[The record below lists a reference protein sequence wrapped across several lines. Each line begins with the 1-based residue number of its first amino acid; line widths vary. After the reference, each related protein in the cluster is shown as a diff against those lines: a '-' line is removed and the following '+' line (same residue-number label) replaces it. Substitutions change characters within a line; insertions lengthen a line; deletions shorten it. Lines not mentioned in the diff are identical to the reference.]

1 MCSLNYPCLDIL
13 FLLFSLLLPPN
24 LSCQDRDPLKDQ
36 DGDEHS
42 SLCLYIMEYL
52 IVFELFDLTATQ
64 DSGEGGEKTE
74 VLYGVENTVRTG
86 VQFMQNARKWMDLF
100 GDKNGPSIIIEFADV
115 YKNNYVGAKRRG
127 AKIRFITEITKD
139 NIHYCK
145 ELMEIVDE
153 FRHLEGFTGG
163 IAVSESEYMTT
174 TVLRERQLLTQVFY
188 SNSKEVVEQ
197 GQYIFDTFWKKAIPA
212 EQKIKEIEEGIKPEV
227 IETIRDPV
235 EIQMVAFELV
245 NSAKEEI
252 LTVFSTANAFLRQDR
267 AGATELLQGAAE
279 RGIKVKILTPMN
291 EFVKDIIIQKIL
303 GKQKRIEVRYIG
315 ESLQSKVSLI
325 VIDRKFSLVVE
336 LKDDTKE
343 TSYEAMGLATY
354 SNSKPTV
361 SSFASI
367 FESLWIQSELY
378 EKLKVHDKMQK
389 EFIDIAAH
397 ELRTPIQPILGLTGV
412 LRTRK
417 GRDREEEEL
426 MDVIIRNARRLQR
439 LTEDILDITRI
450 ESQSLHLKKE
460 RFNINEVILN
470 AITDSRNHIKRESN
484 HNIKFIY
491 KDRKNILIEADKA
504 RIIQVISNLLCNA
517 IKFTNHGTVTISV
530 EEKDNYQ
537 IVVSIKDTGSG
548 IDPEIVS
555 RLFSKFA
562 TKSNTGTGLGLF
574 ISKSIIE
581 SHGGMIWAE
590 NNPDEEKGAIF
601 YFSLP
606 LGR

>member
-1 MCSLNYPCLDIL
+1 
-13 FLLFSLLLPPN
+13 
-24 LSCQDRDPLKDQ
+24 
-36 DGDEHS
+36 
-42 SLCLYIMEYL
+42 MEYL
-52 IVFELFDLTATQ
+52 IVFELFDLTAIQ

-74 VLYGVENTVRTG
+74 VLYGVENAVRVG

-115 YKNNYVGAKRRG
+115 YKNNYIGAKRRG

-139 NIHYCK
+139 NIYYCK

-235 EIQMVAFELV
+235 EIQMVAFEHL

-252 LTVFSTANAFLRQDR
+252 LTVFSTANAFLRQER
-267 AGATELLQGAAE
+267 AGAIELLQEAAE
-279 RGIKVKILTPMN
+279 RGIRVKILTPIN

-315 ESLQSKVSLI
+315 ESLQSKVSII

-336 LKDDTKE
+336 LKDDTKG
-343 TSYEAMGLATY
+343 TSYEAVGLATY

-361 SSFASI
+361 SSYASI

-378 EKLKVHDKMQK
+378 EQLKVHDKMQK

-412 LRTRK
+412 LRSRK
-417 GRDREEEEL
+417 VRDREEEEEL

-460 RFNINEVILN
+460 LFDINEVILN

-484 HNIKFIY
+484 YNIEFIY
-491 KDRKNILIEADKA
+491 KDRKDIFIEADKA
-504 RIIQVISNLLCNA
+504 RIIQVISNLLCNS
-517 IKFTNHGTVTISV
+517 IKFTNQGTVTISV
-530 EEKDNYQ
+530 EEKDTYQ
-537 IVVSIKDTGSG
+537 IVVSIKDTGIG
-548 IDPEIVS
+548 IDPEMVS

-562 TKSNTGTGLGLF
+562 TKSSTGTGLGLF

-590 NNPDEEKGAIF
+590 NNPDGEKGATF

-606 LGR
+606 LSR

>member
-1 MCSLNYPCLDIL
+1 
-13 FLLFSLLLPPN
+13 
-24 LSCQDRDPLKDQ
+24 
-36 DGDEHS
+36 
-42 SLCLYIMEYL
+42 
-52 IVFELFDLTATQ
+52 VFELFDLTATQ
-64 DSGEGGEKTE
+64 DSEGEEKTE
-74 VLYGVENTVRTG
+74 VLYGVENAVRTG

-115 YKNNYVGAKRRG
+115 YKNNYVRAKRRG

-212 EQKIKEIEEGIKPEV
+212 GQKIKEIEEGIKPEV

-235 EIQMVAFELV
+235 EIQMLAFELV

-252 LTVFSTANAFLRQDR
+252 LTVFSTANAFLRQEH
-267 AGATELLQGAAE
+267 AGATELLQEAAE

-303 GKQKRIEVRYIG
+303 GKHKRIEVRYIG

-361 SSFASI
+361 SSYASI

-378 EKLKVHDKMQK
+378 EQLKVHDKMQK

-491 KDRKNILIEADKA
+491 KDRKDILVEADKA

-517 IKFTNHGTVTISV
+517 IKFTSHGTVTISV

-590 NNPDEEKGAIF
+590 NNHDGEKGAIF

>member
-1 MCSLNYPCLDIL
+1 MALNLDI
-13 FLLFSLLLPPN
+13 
-24 LSCQDRDPLKDQ
+24 DPLKDQ

-42 SLCLYIMEYL
+42 SLCLYITEYL
-52 IVFELFDLTATQ
+52 IVFELLDLTATQ
-64 DSGEGGEKTE
+64 DSGEGEEKTE
-74 VLYGVENTVRTG
+74 VLYGVENAVRTG

-115 YKNNYVGAKRRG
+115 YKNNYIGAKRRG

-145 ELMEIVDE
+145 ELIEIVDQ

-163 IAVSESEYMTT
+163 IAVSELEYMTT

-252 LTVFSTANAFLRQDR
+252 LIVFSTANAFLRQVR
-267 AGATELLQGAAE
+267 AGATELLQEAAE

-315 ESLQSKVSLI
+315 ESLQSKVSII

-343 TSYEAMGLATY
+343 TSYEAVGLATY

-361 SSFASI
+361 SSYASI

-378 EKLKVHDKMQK
+378 EQLKVHDKMQK

-412 LRTRK
+412 LRSRK

-460 RFNINEVILN
+460 RFDINEVILN

-484 HNIKFIY
+484 YNIKFIY
-491 KDRKNILIEADKA
+491 KDRKDIFVEADKA

-537 IVVSIKDTGSG
+537 IVVSIKDTGIG

-590 NNPDEEKGAIF
+590 NNPGGEKGAIF

>member
-1 MCSLNYPCLDIL
+1 MALNLDI
-13 FLLFSLLLPPN
+13 
-24 LSCQDRDPLKDQ
+24 DPLKDQ

-42 SLCLYIMEYL
+42 SLCLYITEYL
-52 IVFELFDLTATQ
+52 IVFELLDLTATQ
-64 DSGEGGEKTE
+64 DSGEGEEKTE
-74 VLYGVENTVRTG
+74 VLYGVENAVRTG

-115 YKNNYVGAKRRG
+115 YKNNYIGAKRRG

-145 ELMEIVDE
+145 ELIEIVDE

-163 IAVSESEYMTT
+163 IAVSELEYMTT

-252 LTVFSTANAFLRQDR
+252 LIVFSTANAFLRQVR
-267 AGATELLQGAAE
+267 AGATELLQEAAE

-315 ESLQSKVSLI
+315 ESLQSKVSII

-343 TSYEAMGLATY
+343 TSYEAVGLATY

-361 SSFASI
+361 SSYASI

-378 EKLKVHDKMQK
+378 EQLKVHDKMQK

-412 LRTRK
+412 LHSRK

-460 RFNINEVILN
+460 RFDINEVILN

-484 HNIKFIY
+484 YNIKFIY
-491 KDRKNILIEADKA
+491 KDRKDIFVEADKA

-537 IVVSIKDTGSG
+537 IVVSIKDTGIG

-590 NNPDEEKGAIF
+590 NNPGGEKGAIF

>member
-1 MCSLNYPCLDIL
+1 
-13 FLLFSLLLPPN
+13 
-24 LSCQDRDPLKDQ
+24 
-36 DGDEHS
+36 
-42 SLCLYIMEYL
+42 MEYL

-64 DSGEGGEKTE
+64 DSGEGEEKTE
-74 VLYGVENTVRTG
+74 VLYGVENAVRTG

-252 LTVFSTANAFLRQDR
+252 LTVFSTANAFLRQER

-315 ESLQSKVSLI
+315 ETLQSKVSLI

-361 SSFASI
+361 SSYASI

-378 EKLKVHDKMQK
+378 EQLKVHDKMQK

-491 KDRKNILIEADKA
+491 KDRKDILIEADKA

-590 NNPDEEKGAIF
+590 NNPDEEKGSIF

>member
-1 MCSLNYPCLDIL
+1 MALNLDI
-13 FLLFSLLLPPN
+13 
-24 LSCQDRDPLKDQ
+24 DPLKDQ

-42 SLCLYIMEYL
+42 SLCLYITEYL
-52 IVFELFDLTATQ
+52 IVFELLDLTATQ
-64 DSGEGGEKTE
+64 DSGEGEEKTE
-74 VLYGVENTVRTG
+74 VLYGVENAVRTG

-115 YKNNYVGAKRRG
+115 YKNNYIGAKRRG

-145 ELMEIVDE
+145 ELIEIVDE

-163 IAVSESEYMTT
+163 IAVSELEYMTT

-252 LTVFSTANAFLRQDR
+252 LIVFSTANAFLRQVH
-267 AGATELLQGAAE
+267 AGATELLQEAAE

-315 ESLQSKVSLI
+315 ESLQSKVSII

-343 TSYEAMGLATY
+343 TSYEAVGLATY

-361 SSFASI
+361 SSYASI

-378 EKLKVHDKMQK
+378 EQLKVHDKMQK

-412 LRTRK
+412 LRSRK

-460 RFNINEVILN
+460 RFDINEVILN

-484 HNIKFIY
+484 YNIKFIY
-491 KDRKNILIEADKA
+491 KDRKDIFVEADKA

-537 IVVSIKDTGSG
+537 IVVSIKDTGIG

-590 NNPDEEKGAIF
+590 NNPGGEKGAIF

>member
-1 MCSLNYPCLDIL
+1 MALNLDI
-13 FLLFSLLLPPN
+13 
-24 LSCQDRDPLKDQ
+24 DPLKDQ

-42 SLCLYIMEYL
+42 SLCLYITEYL
-52 IVFELFDLTATQ
+52 IVFELLDLTATQ
-64 DSGEGGEKTE
+64 DSGEGEEKTE
-74 VLYGVENTVRTG
+74 VLYGVENAVRTG

-115 YKNNYVGAKRRG
+115 YKNNYIGAKRRG

-145 ELMEIVDE
+145 ELIEIVDE

-163 IAVSESEYMTT
+163 IAVSELEYMTT

-227 IETIRDPV
+227 IVTIRDPV

-252 LTVFSTANAFLRQDR
+252 LIVFSTANAFLRQVH
-267 AGATELLQGAAE
+267 AGATELLQEAAE
-279 RGIKVKILTPMN
+279 RDIKVKILTPMN

-315 ESLQSKVSLI
+315 ESLQSKVSII

-343 TSYEAMGLATY
+343 TSYEAVGLATY

-361 SSFASI
+361 SSYASI

-378 EKLKVHDKMQK
+378 EQLKVHDKMQK

-412 LRTRK
+412 LRSRK

-460 RFNINEVILN
+460 RFDINEVILN

-484 HNIKFIY
+484 YNIKFIY
-491 KDRKNILIEADKA
+491 KDRKDIFVEADKA

-537 IVVSIKDTGSG
+537 IVVSIKDTGIG
-548 IDPEIVS
+548 IDPAIVS

-562 TKSNTGTGLGLF
+562 TKSETGTGLGLF

-590 NNPDEEKGAIF
+590 NNPGGEKGAIF
-601 YFSLP
+601 NFSLP

>member
-1 MCSLNYPCLDIL
+1 
-13 FLLFSLLLPPN
+13 
-24 LSCQDRDPLKDQ
+24 
-36 DGDEHS
+36 
-42 SLCLYIMEYL
+42 MEYL

-252 LTVFSTANAFLRQDR
+252 LTVFSTANAFLRQER

-279 RGIKVKILTPMN
+279 RGIKVKILLPMN

-361 SSFASI
+361 SSYASI

-378 EKLKVHDKMQK
+378 EQLKVHDKMQK

-491 KDRKNILIEADKA
+491 KDRKDILIEADKA

-590 NNPDEEKGAIF
+590 NNPDEEKGSIF

>member
-1 MCSLNYPCLDIL
+1 
-13 FLLFSLLLPPN
+13 
-24 LSCQDRDPLKDQ
+24 
-36 DGDEHS
+36 
-42 SLCLYIMEYL
+42 MEYL
-52 IVFELFDLTATQ
+52 IVFELFDLTPTQ

-86 VQFMQNARKWMDLF
+86 VRFMQNARKWMDLF

-361 SSFASI
+361 SSYASI

-378 EKLKVHDKMQK
+378 EQLKVHDKMQK

-590 NNPDEEKGAIF
+590 IILMKKKELF
-601 YFSLP
+601 FTLVYH
-606 LGR
+606 

>member
-1 MCSLNYPCLDIL
+1 
-13 FLLFSLLLPPN
+13 
-24 LSCQDRDPLKDQ
+24 
-36 DGDEHS
+36 
-42 SLCLYIMEYL
+42 MEYL
-52 IVFELFDLTATQ
+52 IVFELFDLTAIQ

-74 VLYGVENTVRTG
+74 VLYGVENAVRVG

-115 YKNNYVGAKRRG
+115 YKNNYIGAKRRG

-174 TVLRERQLLTQVFY
+174 TVLRERQPLTQVFY

-235 EIQMVAFELV
+235 EIQMVAFEHV

-252 LTVFSTANAFLRQDR
+252 LTVFSTANAFLRQER
-267 AGATELLQGAAE
+267 AGAIELLQEAAE
-279 RGIKVKILTPMN
+279 RGIRVKILTPIN

-315 ESLQSKVSLI
+315 ESLQSKVSIL

-336 LKDDTKE
+336 LKDDTKG
-343 TSYEAMGLATY
+343 TSYEAVGLATY

-361 SSFASI
+361 SSYASI

-378 EKLKVHDKMQK
+378 EQLKVHDKMQK

-412 LRTRK
+412 LRSRK
-417 GRDREEEEL
+417 VRDREEEEEL

-460 RFNINEVILN
+460 RFDVNEVILN

-484 HNIKFIY
+484 YNIKFIY
-491 KDRKNILIEADKA
+491 KDRKDIFVEADKA
-504 RIIQVISNLLCNA
+504 RIIQVISNLLCNS
-517 IKFTNHGTVTISV
+517 IKFTNQGTVTISV
-530 EEKDNYQ
+530 EEKDTYQ
-537 IVVSIKDTGSG
+537 IVVSIKDTGIG

-590 NNPDEEKGAIF
+590 NNPDGEKGATF

-606 LGR
+606 LSR

>member
-1 MCSLNYPCLDIL
+1 MALNLDI
-13 FLLFSLLLPPN
+13 
-24 LSCQDRDPLKDQ
+24 DPLKDQ

-42 SLCLYIMEYL
+42 SLCLYITEYL
-52 IVFELFDLTATQ
+52 IVFELLDLTATQ
-64 DSGEGGEKTE
+64 DSGEGEEKTE
-74 VLYGVENTVRTG
+74 VLYGVENAVRTG

-115 YKNNYVGAKRRG
+115 YKNNYIGAKRRG

-145 ELMEIVDE
+145 ELIEIVDE

-163 IAVSESEYMTT
+163 IAVSELEYMTT

-252 LTVFSTANAFLRQDR
+252 LIVFSTANAFLRQVH
-267 AGATELLQGAAE
+267 AGATELLQEAAE
-279 RGIKVKILTPMN
+279 RDIKVKILTPMN

-315 ESLQSKVSLI
+315 ESLQSKVSII

-343 TSYEAMGLATY
+343 TSYEAVGLATY

-361 SSFASI
+361 SSYASI

-378 EKLKVHDKMQK
+378 EQLKVHDKMQK

-412 LRTRK
+412 LRSRK
-417 GRDREEEEL
+417 GRDKEEEEL

-460 RFNINEVILN
+460 RFDINEVILN

-484 HNIKFIY
+484 YNIKFIY
-491 KDRKNILIEADKA
+491 KDRKDISVEADKA

-537 IVVSIKDTGSG
+537 IVVSIKDTGIG

-590 NNPDEEKGAIF
+590 NNPGGEKGAIF

>member
-1 MCSLNYPCLDIL
+1 
-13 FLLFSLLLPPN
+13 
-24 LSCQDRDPLKDQ
+24 
-36 DGDEHS
+36 
-42 SLCLYIMEYL
+42 MEYL
-52 IVFELFDLTATQ
+52 IVFELFDLTAIQ

-74 VLYGVENTVRTG
+74 VLYGVENAVRAG

-115 YKNNYVGAKRRG
+115 YKNNYIGAKRRG

-235 EIQMVAFELV
+235 EIQMVAFEHV

-252 LTVFSTANAFLRQDR
+252 LTVFSTANAFLRQER
-267 AGATELLQGAAE
+267 AGAIELLQKAAE
-279 RGIKVKILTPMN
+279 RGIRVKILTPIN

-315 ESLQSKVSLI
+315 ESLQSKVSII

-336 LKDDTKE
+336 LKDDTKG
-343 TSYEAMGLATY
+343 TSYEAVGLATY

-361 SSFASI
+361 SSYASI

-378 EKLKVHDKMQK
+378 EQLKVHDKMQK

-412 LRTRK
+412 LRSRK
-417 GRDREEEEL
+417 VRDREEEEL

-450 ESQSLHLKKE
+450 ESQ
-460 RFNINEVILN
+460 
-470 AITDSRNHIKRESN
+470 
-484 HNIKFIY
+484 
-491 KDRKNILIEADKA
+491 
-504 RIIQVISNLLCNA
+504 
-517 IKFTNHGTVTISV
+517 
-530 EEKDNYQ
+530 
-537 IVVSIKDTGSG
+537 
-548 IDPEIVS
+548 
-555 RLFSKFA
+555 
-562 TKSNTGTGLGLF
+562 
-574 ISKSIIE
+574 
-581 SHGGMIWAE
+581 
-590 NNPDEEKGAIF
+590 
-601 YFSLP
+601 
-606 LGR
+606 

>member
-1 MCSLNYPCLDIL
+1 
-13 FLLFSLLLPPN
+13 
-24 LSCQDRDPLKDQ
+24 
-36 DGDEHS
+36 
-42 SLCLYIMEYL
+42 MEYL
-52 IVFELFDLTATQ
+52 IVFELFDLTAIQ

-74 VLYGVENTVRTG
+74 VLYGVENAVRAG

-115 YKNNYVGAKRRG
+115 YKNNYIGAKRRG

-174 TVLRERQLLTQVFY
+174 TVLRERQLLTQVFC

-235 EIQMVAFELV
+235 EIQMVAFEHV

-252 LTVFSTANAFLRQDR
+252 LTVFSTANAFLRQER
-267 AGATELLQGAAE
+267 AGAIELLQETAE
-279 RGIKVKILTPMN
+279 RGIRVKILTPIN

-315 ESLQSKVSLI
+315 ESLQSKVSII

-336 LKDDTKE
+336 LKDDTKG
-343 TSYEAMGLATY
+343 TSYEAVGLATY

-361 SSFASI
+361 SSYASI

-378 EKLKVHDKMQK
+378 EQLKVHDKMQK
-389 EFIDIAAH
+389 EFIDIA
-397 ELRTPIQPILGLTGV
+397 
-412 LRTRK
+412 
-417 GRDREEEEL
+417 
-426 MDVIIRNARRLQR
+426 
-439 LTEDILDITRI
+439 
-450 ESQSLHLKKE
+450 
-460 RFNINEVILN
+460 
-470 AITDSRNHIKRESN
+470 DS
-484 HNIKFIY
+484 
-491 KDRKNILIEADKA
+491 
-504 RIIQVISNLLCNA
+504 
-517 IKFTNHGTVTISV
+517 
-530 EEKDNYQ
+530 
-537 IVVSIKDTGSG
+537 
-548 IDPEIVS
+548 
-555 RLFSKFA
+555 
-562 TKSNTGTGLGLF
+562 
-574 ISKSIIE
+574 
-581 SHGGMIWAE
+581 
-590 NNPDEEKGAIF
+590 
-601 YFSLP
+601 
-606 LGR
+606 

>member
-1 MCSLNYPCLDIL
+1 
-13 FLLFSLLLPPN
+13 
-24 LSCQDRDPLKDQ
+24 
-36 DGDEHS
+36 
-42 SLCLYIMEYL
+42 MEYL
-52 IVFELFDLTATQ
+52 IVFELFDLTAIQ

-115 YKNNYVGAKRRG
+115 YKNNYIGAKRRG

-139 NIHYCK
+139 NIYYCK

-235 EIQMVAFELV
+235 EIQMVAFEHL

-252 LTVFSTANAFLRQDR
+252 LTVFSTANAFLRQER
-267 AGATELLQGAAE
+267 AGAIELLQEAAE
-279 RGIKVKILTPMN
+279 RGIRVKILTPIN

-315 ESLQSKVSLI
+315 ESLQSKVSII

-336 LKDDTKE
+336 LKDDTKG
-343 TSYEAMGLATY
+343 TSYEAVGLATY

-361 SSFASI
+361 SSYASI

-378 EKLKVHDKMQK
+378 EQLKVHDKMQK

-412 LRTRK
+412 LRSRK
-417 GRDREEEEL
+417 VRDREEEEEL

-460 RFNINEVILN
+460 LFDINEVILN

-484 HNIKFIY
+484 YNIEFIY
-491 KDRKNILIEADKA
+491 KDRKDIFIEADKA
-504 RIIQVISNLLCNA
+504 RIIQVISNLLCNS
-517 IKFTNHGTVTISV
+517 IKFTNQGTVTISV
-530 EEKDNYQ
+530 EEKDTYQ
-537 IVVSIKDTGSG
+537 IVVSIKDTGIG

-562 TKSNTGTGLGLF
+562 TKSSTGTGLGLF